1 MNVSVIVPTYNRPRE
16 LKLCLMSLAGQ
27 SMEPSEVLIAD
38 DGSTSETRDS
48 VHELQRSLH
57 DVFPIKHVW
66 QEDIGFRK
74 PRILNEAVRQATGD
88 YLVFIDGDCMAHRHF
103 IRAHVEQSDR
113 DAILGGKRVEI
124 GRSLTEKLLKE
135 GIVLNSFSLRLIL
148 DSLAGNSRKVEEAIQ
163 IKNPLLRRLMHRDQ
177 ITDDGIW
184 GCNFSLY
191 KNLFMDING
200 CDEDFLDGSLE
211 DNDLGIRVLNQGKQV
226 KSVRGLAIV
235 LHLWHPSTW
244 SFEGEKYRL
253 NRQIIKQRIEFKETF
268 CKNGIRK
275 L

>member
-1 MNVSVIVPTYNRPRE
+1 MNISVIVPTYNRPQA
-16 LKLCLMSLAGQ
+16 LKLCLLSLRDQ
-27 SMEPSEVLIAD
+27 SILPSEVLIAD
-38 DGSTSETRDS
+38 DGSFSETRDA
-48 VHELQRSLH
+48 VDEMRNVLK
-57 DVFPIKHVW
+57 DIFPIKHVW

-103 IRAHVEQSDR
+103 IRAHVEQSDPA
-113 DAILGGKRVEI
+113 AILGGKRVEI
-124 GRSLTEKLLKE
+124 GRKLTEQLLKE
-135 GIVLNSFSLRLIL
+135 GTILNSFHPRLIL

-163 IKNPLLRRLMHRDQ
+163 IKNPFLRRLMHRDQ
-177 ITDDGIW
+177 INNDGIW

-191 KNLFMDING
+191 KQLFMDING

-211 DNDLGIRVLNQGKQV
+211 DNDLGIRVLNLGKSV
-226 KSVRGLAIV
+226 RSVRGLAIV
-235 LHLWHPSTW
+235 LHLWHTSSW
-244 SFEGEKYRL
+244 SFEGEKYKYNL
-253 NRQIIKQRIEFKETF
+253 QIIKNRIERKETF